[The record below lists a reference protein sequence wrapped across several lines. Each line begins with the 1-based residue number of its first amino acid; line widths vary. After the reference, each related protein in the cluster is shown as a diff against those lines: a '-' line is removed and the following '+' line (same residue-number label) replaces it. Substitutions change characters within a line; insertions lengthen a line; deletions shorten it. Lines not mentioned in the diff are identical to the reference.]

1 MKWSGL
7 KPRVQFTP
15 TLRLLCYMHL
25 KVRGVVSAEIPCRQ
39 CARTERPDRCTR
51 VAFIKQ
57 TIRTFSAR
65 CGDAVAHDRER
76 HGPATMRK
84 DRARTSKTD
93 A

>member
-1 MKWSGL
+1 MKWSSL
-7 KPRVQFTP
+7 KLSVQFTP

-39 CARTERPDRCTR
+39 CARTERPDRALAWR
-51 VAFIKQ
+51 SLSK
-57 TIRTFSAR
+57 RYGLSAR

-84 DRARTSKTD
+84 DQARTSKTD